1 MLTGQLSG
9 HDLDLSLGDIAE
21 GSRHFGTEVADQ
33 RQRGPHAEIEPAAF
47 DGQVGDFFGH
57 FRHSRVS
64 RRGAINGPLWEE

>member
-9 HDLDLSLGDIAE
+9 HDLGLSLGDIAE

-64 RRGAINGPLWEE
+64 RRGAMNGPLWEE